1 MKQPEIIQIQKS
13 ENSERFSIKD
23 SEGNQL
29 IIDTDIDIFPGSYNA
44 RIIKVKEALEFAS
57 VTYASTKKELK
68 NFFELEEINL
78 MLAVFNGNIFGMKE
92 GIIAKE
98 LLVINIEDAIFY
110 EKLDEKFE
118 IDFHKF
124 YEKLN
129 SLTEVHASVLMI
141 TMQEFW
147 DGAKSN
153 KDTDVLIKELFGVA

>member
-1 MKQPEIIQIQKS
+1 MKQSEIILIQKS
-13 ENSERFSIKD
+13 KSSESFSIKD
-23 SEGNQL
+23 NEGNEL
-29 IIDTDIDIFPGSYNA
+29 RIDTDIDIFPGSYNA
-44 RIIKVKEALEFAS
+44 RIIKVKEALEFAN

-98 LLVINIEDAIFY
+98 LIIMNIEDANIY
-110 EKLDEKFE
+110 ENLDDKFE
-118 IDFHKF
+118 IDFPKF

-129 SLTEVHASVLMI
+129 SLTEVNATVLMI
-141 TMQEFW
+141 IMQEFW